1 MHAFYFSRNFFE
13 DLFCHRGR
21 FGCTNR
27 FTMSKKK
34 SEKESKEKKQSAKKV
49 PVKALPAAEIS
60 GEAGVVALKEAKPKA
75 KKAKEA
81 PGKKPIKAVVISGED
96 IALRAYF
103 IAERRS
109 KMGWHG
115 DSTGDWVEAERQL
128 KAEAAKKK

>member
-1 MHAFYFSRNFFE
+1 
-13 DLFCHRGR
+13 
-21 FGCTNR
+21 
-27 FTMSKKK
+27 MSKKK

-49 PVKALPAAEIS
+49 PVKALPTAGIS
-60 GEAGVVALKEAKPKA
+60 GEAGVVALKEPKPKA
-75 KKAKEA
+75 KKSKEA
-81 PGKKPIKAVVISGED
+81 PGKKPLKAVAISGGD